1 MKKLFVLALAVVFV
15 MSFAGVAFAA
25 TTGNN
30 TEADWN
36 PAGPTYRA
44 PGAAGQDQRGAAD
57 GLWDDTEGSPH
68 VGYGT
73 TSNKCEVCHSPHQ
86 AGDAATSYKLLYGTT
101 SAGSDQAACEYCHVQ
116 GVLTIAQVY
125 RNAAPLGGH
134 DLASEDVP
142 DSIAFGAVT
151 ASLKCSDC
159 HSVHGANTVGAGAF
173 ILKENPSFNG
183 VASAGAAAATQT
195 EFCAK
200 CHDMNYDTVVN
211 DDSHFMGVRTD
222 GASTRGATA
231 VASVDS
237 TDCDSCHAAPKSD
250 GTTGTAA
257 KWPHQSLSIVG
268 LGLGSSGSNV
278 TTQTAMDDHCIR
290 CHLQIGVAY

>member
-15 MSFAGVAFAA
+15 MSFAGIAFAA

-44 PGAAGQDQRGAAD
+44 PGAVGSDQRGAAD
-57 GLWDDTEGSPH
+57 GLWTDAEGSPH
-68 VGYGT
+68 DGYDT
-73 TSNKCEVCHSPHQ
+73 DTNKCEVCHSPHQ
-86 AGDAATSYKLLYGTT
+86 AGNGTTSYKLLYGTT
-101 SAGSDQAACEYCHVQ
+101 SATTDQAACEYCHVQ

-142 DSIAFGAVT
+142 DSIAFGATT
-151 ASLKCSDC
+151 AALKCSDC
-159 HSVHGANTVGAGAF
+159 HSVHGANTLAGAY
-173 ILKENPSFNG
+173 ILKANPSWNG
-183 VASAGAAAATQT
+183 VASGGVGAATQT

-200 CHDMNYDTVVN
+200 CHDMNHDTVVN
-211 DDSHFMGVRTD
+211 DDSHFMGSRTAA
-222 GASTRGATA
+222 GSTRGNTA

-237 TDCDSCHAAPKSD
+237 TDCDSCHAADKSD
-250 GTTGTAA
+250 ATTGTNA

-268 LGLGSSGSNV
+268 LGPDNLGADI
-278 TTQTAMDDHCIR
+278 TTQTAMDGHCIR
-290 CHLQIGVAY
+290 CHNMIGVSY